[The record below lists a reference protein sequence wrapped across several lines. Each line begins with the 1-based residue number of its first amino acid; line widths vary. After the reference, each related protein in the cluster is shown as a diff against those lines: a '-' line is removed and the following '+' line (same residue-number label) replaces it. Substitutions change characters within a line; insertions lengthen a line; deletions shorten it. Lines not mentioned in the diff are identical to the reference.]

1 METTMPD
8 LMSLWTAKKWPG
20 IPRAIDIPDE
30 SLLEA
35 LERAATTWPDRVA
48 IDFMAQ
54 ATTYRELWD
63 AVARGASAL
72 EGYGIRKG
80 DRVAISLPNCTSHM
94 VAFYAVLR
102 LGAIVVE
109 VNPTLSASEIEFE
122 MDDSGAVLLL
132 AWEHALERLGPSP
145 EGRPFVSIAVDLSAD
160 LPKIKQLA
168 LRLPIKKARHTRA
181 QLCSDALPEVP
192 RWHRLVGAAAP
203 LDPADPRPRSEDVA
217 LLQYTGG
224 TTGTPKAAVLTHRN
238 VVANA
243 LMGEVWTGVKP
254 GTEVVYGVLPFFHAF
269 GMMLCL
275 VYSVRI
281 GATLV
286 AFPKFSASEVLAA
299 QKRRPGTFLP
309 AVPPMLDKIAD
320 AAEAAGADMSSFAVS
335 LSGAMALPPET
346 ASRWEALTGGMV
358 VEGYGMTESS
368 PVAVGNPLSSARRPG
383 TLGIPFPSTEVR
395 IVDPEDTSRD
405 VPRGE
410 SGELLVH
417 GPQVFQGY
425 WNRPEETASQLLP
438 GGWLRTGDIV
448 QVGPSGHIA
457 LVDRIKEII
466 ITGGFNVYPSQVED
480 RLREMPGVRDV
491 AVVGLP
497 GGRMGEDVVAAIVVE
512 EGHALPDLAAVR
524 EWCGAKLAKY
534 ALPGRIVILP
544 ELPRS
549 QIGKVLRRVVRAG
562 LLAAAPSA

>member
-1 METTMPD
+1 VETNVPD
-8 LMSLWTAKKWPG
+8 LKSLWTAKKWPG
-20 IPRAIDIPDE
+20 VPREVDVPDE
-30 SLLEA
+30 SFLEA
-35 LERAATTWPDRVA
+35 LDRAASEWPDRVA

-54 ATTYRELWD
+54 ATTYRELWE
-63 AVARGASAL
+63 AVARGASVL
-72 EGYGIRKG
+72 DGYGIGKG

-132 AWEHALERLGPSP
+132 AWEHTLERLGSEP

-160 LPKIKQLA
+160 LPRIKRLA
-168 LRLPIKKARHTRA
+168 LRLPIAKARHTRA
-181 QLCSDALPEVP
+181 ELCSDALPGVP
-192 RWHRLVGAAAP
+192 RWHRLVRAAGP
-203 LDPADPRPRSEDVA
+203 INPSHPRPGADDVA

-243 LMGEVWTGVKP
+243 LMGEAWTGAKP

-286 AFPKFSASEVLAA
+286 AFPKFSAREVLAA
-299 QKRRPGTFLP
+299 QRRRPGTFLP

-320 AAEAAGADMSSFAVS
+320 AAEAAGADLSSFTVS

-358 VEGYGMTESS
+358 VEGYGMTETS
-368 PVAVGNPLSSARRPG
+368 PVAVGNPCSPDRRPG
-383 TLGIPFPSTEVR
+383 SLGIPFPSTEVR
-395 IVDPEDTSRD
+395 IVDPEDPSRD
-405 VPRGE
+405 VPQGE
-410 SGELLVH
+410 SGELLVR
-417 GPQVFQGY
+417 GPQVFLGY

-448 QVGPSGHIA
+448 QVEPDGHIV

-497 GGRMGEDVVAAIVVE
+497 GGRMGEDIVAAIVVE
-512 EGHALPDLAAVR
+512 EGHSPPDLAAVR
-524 EWCGAKLAKY
+524 EWCSAKLAKY
-534 ALPGRIVILP
+534 ALPGRIVALP
-544 ELPRS
+544 DLPRS

-562 LLAAAPSA
+562 LMEAPPA

>member
-8 LMSLWTAKKWPG
+8 LMRLWTPKKWPG
-20 IPRAIDIPDE
+20 VPRTIDIPDE
-30 SLLEA
+30 SLIEA
-35 LERAATTWPDRVA
+35 LERAATQWPDRVA
-48 IDFMAQ
+48 VDFMAE
-54 ATTYRELWD
+54 ATTYRELLD
-63 AVARGASAL
+63 AVNRSASVL
-72 EGYGIRKG
+72 EGYGIRAG
-80 DRVAISLPNCTSHM
+80 DRVAIALPNCTSHM
-94 VAFYAVLR
+94 VAFYAGLR

-122 MDDSGAVLLL
+122 MEDSGAVLLL
-132 AWEHALERLGPSP
+132 AWEHTLDRLGPSP
-145 EGRPFVSIAVDLSAD
+145 EGRLFVSIAVDLAAD
-160 LPKIKQLA
+160 LPRIKQWA
-168 LRLPIKKARHTRA
+168 LRLPVAKARHTRA
-181 QLCSDALPEVP
+181 QLGTDALPNVP
-192 RWHRLVGAAAP
+192 RWHRLLRAASPIEASH
-203 LDPADPRPRSEDVA
+203 PRPAATDVA

-238 VVANA
+238 VLSNA
-243 LMGEVWTGVKP
+243 VMGQAWTGAKSA
-254 GTEVVYGVLPFFHAF
+254 TEVVYGILPFFHAF

-286 AFPKFSASEVLAA
+286 AFPKFSASDVLAA

-320 AAEAAGADMSSFAVS
+320 AAEAAGADLSSFTVS

-368 PVAVGNPLSSARRPG
+368 PVAVGNPISSARRPG

-395 IVDPEDTSRD
+395 IVDPEDPSRD
-405 VPRGE
+405 VPEGE

-417 GPQVFQGY
+417 GPQVFSGY
-425 WNRPEETASQLLP
+425 WNRPEETASQFLP

-497 GGRMGEDVVAAIVVE
+497 GGRLGEDVVAAIVVE

-524 EWCGAKLAKY
+524 EWCSAKLAKY

-544 ELPRS
+544 DLPRS

-562 LLAAAPSA
+562 LLEAPPA

>member
-1 METTMPD
+1 MSN
-8 LMSLWTAKKWPG
+8 LMSLWSAKRWPG
-20 IPRAIDIPDE
+20 VPREIDVPDE
-30 SLLEA
+30 SLVEA
-35 LERAATTWPDRVA
+35 LET
-48 IDFMAQ
+48 
-54 ATTYRELWD
+54 
-63 AVARGASAL
+63 AVARWPGRVAVDFMGETTTYQELGEAVSRGASVL
-72 EGYGIRKG
+72 DGYGIGKG

-94 VAFYAVLR
+94 VAFYSVLR

-109 VNPTLSASEIEFE
+109 INPTLSAPEIEFE
-122 MDDSGAVLLL
+122 MADSGAVLLL
-132 AWEHALERLGPSP
+132 AWEKALETLGPSP
-145 EGRPFVSIAVDLSAD
+145 EGERFVSIAVDLSAD
-160 LPKIKQLA
+160 LPRIKQLA
-168 LRLPIKKARHTRA
+168 LRLPISKARHLRS
-181 QLCSDALPEVP
+181 QLCSDALPTVP
-192 RWHRLVGAAAP
+192 RWHSLLRRAQP
-203 LDPADPRPRSEDVA
+203 LDASYPKPASDDVA

-238 VVANA
+238 VVSNA
-243 LMGEVWTGVKP
+243 VMGEAWTGAKP
-254 GTEVVYGVLPFFHAF
+254 ATEVIYGVLPFFHAF

-275 VYSVRI
+275 AYSVRI

-286 AFPKFSASEVLAA
+286 AFPKFSADEVLAA

-320 AAEAAGADMSSFAVS
+320 AAEATGADLRSFTCS
-335 LSGAMALPPET
+335 LSGAMPLSPET
-346 ASRWEALTGGMV
+346 ASRWEELTGGMV

-383 TLGIPFPSTEVR
+383 SLGIPFPSTKVR
-395 IVDPEDTSRD
+395 IVDPEDPSHD

-410 SGELLVH
+410 SGEMLLH
-417 GPQVFQGY
+417 GPQVFSGY

-448 QVGPSGHIA
+448 QVEPSGHIV

-497 GGRMGEDVVAAIVVE
+497 GGRMGEDVVAAIVLE
-512 EGHALPDLAAVR
+512 MGHPAIEIQAVR
-524 EWCGAKLAKY
+524 EWCSAKLAKY
-534 ALPGRIVILP
+534 ALPGRVIFLP
-544 ELPRS
+544 DLPRS
-549 QIGKVLRRVVRAG
+549 QIGKVLRRVVRTD
-562 LLAAAPSA
+562 LLSGMLA

>member
-8 LMSLWTAKKWPG
+8 LMSMWTAKRWPG
-20 IPRAIDIPDE
+20 IPREIDVPDE

-35 LERAATTWPDRVA
+35 LERAATLWPDRVA
-48 IDFMAQ
+48 IDFMAE
-54 ATTYRELWD
+54 ATTYRELW
-63 AVARGASAL
+63 ATVARAASVL
-72 EGYGIRKG
+72 DGYGVGKG

-94 VAFYAVLR
+94 IAFYGALR

-109 VNPTLSASEIEFE
+109 VNPTLSAPEIEFE
-122 MDDSGAVLLL
+122 MADSGAVVLL
-132 AWEHALERLGPSP
+132 AWEHTLERLGPDP
-145 EGRPFVSIAVDLSAD
+145 ESHPFVSIAVDLSAD
-160 LPKIKQLA
+160 LPRVKRWA
-168 LRLPIKKARHTRA
+168 LRLPIKKARRTRA
-181 QLCSDALPEVP
+181 QLCSDALPQVP
-192 RWHRLVGAAAP
+192 RWHRLVAAARP
-203 LDPADPRPRSEDVA
+203 IDPSHPRPGSQDVA

-238 VVANA
+238 VVSNA
-243 LMGEVWTGVKP
+243 LMGEVWTGAKP
-254 GTEVVYGVLPFFHAF
+254 ATEVVYGVLPFFHAF

-281 GATLV
+281 AATLV

-320 AAEAAGADMSSFAVS
+320 AAEAAGADLSSFTVS

-346 ASRWEALTGGMV
+346 ANRWEALTGGMV

-368 PVAVGNPLSSARRPG
+368 PVAVGNPLSAERRPG
-383 TLGIPFPSTEVR
+383 SLGIPFPSTEVR
-395 IVDPEDTSRD
+395 IVDPEDPSLD
-405 VPRGE
+405 VPQGE
-410 SGELLVH
+410 SGELLIR
-417 GPQVFQGY
+417 GPQVFSGY

-448 QVGPSGHIA
+448 QVAPTGHIA
-457 LVDRIKEII
+457 LVDRIKEVI

-480 RLREMPGVRDV
+480 HLREMPGVRDV

-497 GGRMGEDVVAAIVVE
+497 GGRLGEDVVAAIVVE
-512 EGHALPDLAAVR
+512 EGHALPDLASVR
-524 EWCGAKLAKY
+524 EWCSTKLAKY
-534 ALPGRIVILP
+534 ALPGKIVFLP
-544 ELPRS
+544 DLPRS

-562 LLAAAPSA
+562 LMDAPPA

>member
-1 METTMPD
+1 MPD
-8 LMSLWTAKKWPG
+8 LMSLWNAKRWPG
-20 IPRAIDIPDE
+20 IPREVDVPDE
-30 SLLEA
+30 SLVEA
-35 LERAATTWPDRVA
+35 LERAATQWPDRVA
-48 IDFMAQ
+48 VDFMAE

-63 AVARGASAL
+63 AVLRGASVL
-72 EGYGIRKG
+72 DSHGIGKG

-94 VAFYAVLR
+94 VAFYAGLR

-109 VNPTLSASEIEFE
+109 VNPTLSGSEIEAE
-122 MDDSGAVLLL
+122 MVDSGAVLLL
-132 AWEHALERLGPSP
+132 GWEKALDRLDPSP
-145 EGRPFVSIAVDLSAD
+145 GAKPYVSIAVDMSAD
-160 LPKIKQLA
+160 LPRIKQLA
-168 LRLPIKKARHTRA
+168 LRLPIAKARHTRD
-181 QLCSDALPEVP
+181 QMCSDALPDLP
-192 RWHRLVGAAAP
+192 RWHVLLRDAAP
-203 LDPADPRPRSEDVA
+203 IDPSYPRPASGDVA

-238 VVANA
+238 VVSNA
-243 LMGEVWTGVKP
+243 LMGEVWTGAKP
-254 GTEVVYGVLPFFHAF
+254 ATEVVYGVLPFFHAF

-275 VYSVRI
+275 VYAVRI

-286 AFPKFSASEVLAA
+286 VFPKFAASDVLAA

-320 AAEAAGADMSSFAVS
+320 AAEAAGADLSSFAVS

-368 PVAVGNPLSSARRPG
+368 PVTVGNPLSAARRPG
-383 TLGIPFPSTEVR
+383 SLGIPFPSTKVR
-395 IVDPEDTSRD
+395 IVDPEDPSRD
-405 VPRGE
+405 VPQGE
-410 SGELLVH
+410 SGELLIQ

-448 QVGPSGHIA
+448 QVEESGHIV

-480 RLREMPGVRDV
+480 LLREMPGVRDV

-497 GGRMGEDVVAAIVVE
+497 GGRMGEEVIAAIVLD
-512 EGHALPDLAAVR
+512 EGNTGLDLAAVR
-524 EWCGAKLAKY
+524 EWCSAKLAKY
-534 ALPGRIVILP
+534 ALPGKVVILP
-544 ELPRS
+544 DLPRS

-562 LLAAAPSA
+562 LMTAPPA